1 MKLEKML
8 EIGSDILSNIA
19 PVRAVRAT
27 VVTIAKK
34 PLGKSLSQLSS
45 LPSLLRKV
53 LSFTKVVFEKV
64 RTKKGTPIIVSQNT
78 TEARYGKSLVCGF
91 VPTIANAIL
100 VHTE

>member
-19 PVRAVRAT
+19 PVRVVSAT
-27 VVTIAKK
+27 VVTIVKK

-64 RTKKGTPIIVSQNT
+64 RTRKGTPIIVSQNS